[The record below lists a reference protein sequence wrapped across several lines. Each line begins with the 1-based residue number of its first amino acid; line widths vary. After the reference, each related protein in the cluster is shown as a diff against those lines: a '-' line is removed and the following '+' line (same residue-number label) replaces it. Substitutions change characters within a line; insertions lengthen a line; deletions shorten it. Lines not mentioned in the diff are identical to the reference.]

1 MNMMLGISCIP
12 LMLGILLALIGLT
25 IGWNLITL
33 FIFWFLIIPIL
44 SLRIPR
50 WLSKNE
56 FHWMDSALGIS
67 IFYAVM
73 IFMIYEHYQ
82 TDYFKVMM
90 ISFFVNIIMIIV
102 KATRRPRIQSNV

>member
-1 MNMMLGISCIP
+1 MNMVLRISCIP
-12 LMLGILLALIGLT
+12 LMLGLLVGLIGLT

-50 WLSKNE
+50 RLSKNE

-73 IFMIYEHYQ
+73 ILMIYEHYQ
-82 TDYFKVMM
+82 TNYFKVMM